1 MFKTVLFQN
10 RIALIVSR
18 IRNIHADGDSRMES
32 CASLVCRGS
41 ADIGKSVSHN
51 YKYLVNTSKI

>member
-1 MFKTVLFQN
+1 MAT
-10 RIALIVSR
+10 IALIVSR

-41 ADIGKSVSHN
+41 ANIGRSVSHN
-51 YKYLVNTSKI
+51 YKYLINTSKI